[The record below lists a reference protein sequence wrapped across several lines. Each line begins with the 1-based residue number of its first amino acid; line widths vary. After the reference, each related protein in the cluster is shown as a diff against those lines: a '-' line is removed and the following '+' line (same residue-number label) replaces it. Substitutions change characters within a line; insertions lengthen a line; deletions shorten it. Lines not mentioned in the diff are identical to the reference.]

1 MVPGAYMS
9 NYRIRPGDTLSGLA
23 ARFGT
28 SVQKLARDNN
38 ISNPDLIFSGR
49 TLRIGHSSRDS
60 FDAGGGRQGVRGGRG
75 VGGGQDV
82 GGPMGVAP
90 TGGTDKGRRLAEAAR
105 AAAMG
110 MGGYNSQGLCA
121 TGVSRA
127 IRNSMGIG
135 VSGNGNQI
143 DNNLPRD
150 KFRQVDMSLEDALKI
165 PGLVLTWE
173 STSTR
178 LGSIYGH
185 TAVTLGDGHSSA
197 SDFIERNTTN
207 SGRSGFKVFMPIE

>member
-1 MVPGAYMS
+1 MS

-82 GGPMGVAP
+82 G
-90 TGGTDKGRRLAEAAR
+90 
-105 AAAMG
+105 
-110 MGGYNSQGLCA
+110 
-121 TGVSRA
+121 
-127 IRNSMGIG
+127 
-135 VSGNGNQI
+135 
-143 DNNLPRD
+143 
-150 KFRQVDMSLEDALKI
+150 
-165 PGLVLTWE
+165 
-173 STSTR
+173 
-178 LGSIYGH
+178 
-185 TAVTLGDGHSSA
+185 
-197 SDFIERNTTN
+197 
-207 SGRSGFKVFMPIE
+207 

>member
-1 MVPGAYMS
+1 MS

-28 SVQKLARDNN
+28 TVAKLARDNN
-38 ISNPDLIFSGR
+38 IKNPDLIYAGA
-49 TLRIGHSSRDS
+49 TLRVGHSSRDT
-60 FDAGGGRQGVRGGRG
+60 FDAGGSKPGKGHGARPT
-75 VGGGQDV
+75 GGGQDV
-82 GGPMGVAP
+82 GGPTAAGPSNASASM
-90 TGGTDKGRRLAEAAR
+90 RRLADAAR
-105 AAAMG
+105 STAMG

-121 TGVSRA
+121 TGVSRSL
-127 IRNSMGIG
+127 RNALGIS

-143 DNNLPRD
+143 DNNLPRN
-150 KFRQVDMSLEDALKI
+150 KFKQVNMSLEEALKT
-165 PGLVLTWE
+165 PGLILTWE
-173 STSTR
+173 STSSR

-207 SGRSGFKVFMPIE
+207 NGRTGFKVFMPID

>member
-1 MVPGAYMS
+1 MS
-9 NYRIRPGDTLSGLA
+9 NYRIRPNDTLSGLA

-28 SVQKLARDNN
+28 TVEKLARDNN
-38 ISNPDLIFSGR
+38 ITNPDLIYAGN
-49 TLRIGHSSRDS
+49 TLRIGHSGRDS
-60 FDAGGGRQGVRGGRG
+60 FDAGGGRQGVRGGGPSGG
-75 VGGGQDV
+75 VSGGADV
-82 GGPMGVAP
+82 GGP
-90 TGGTDKGRRLAEAAR
+90 TGAGPSNASAAMRRLADAAR
-105 AAAMG
+105 SAAMG

-127 IRNSMGIG
+127 IRNSLGIG

-150 KFRQVDMSLEDALKI
+150 KFKQVNMSLEEALKI

-207 SGRSGFKVFMPIE
+207 SGRTGFKVFMPIV